1 MNRASYVTVIAFLFA
16 STPAIKQVHSDAGN
30 NRPSIV
36 ILLADDLGSRGL
48 GRYGGPVKTPVLDG
62 LATKG
67 VRFTD
72 FHATSYS
79 PC

>member
-1 MNRASYVTVIAFLFA
+1 MMGRALIGGLALVLYLVVCVAVA
-16 STPAIKQVHSDAGN
+16 KAADD
-30 NRPSIV
+30 RPNIV
-36 ILLADDLGSRGL
+36 FLLADDLGSRGL

-62 LATKG
+62 LATKE